1 MTGSLHD
8 FIKEN
13 VLFTWQV
20 YECAMREQTLQLAVK
35 LHRLTSDVRL
45 CDKTSAF
52 STNHL
57 KCFVLTHLTINTIS
71 SAPFKV

>member
-1 MTGSLHD
+1 MTGSLPD

-35 LHRLTSDVRL
+35 SHRLTSDVRL

-57 KCFVLTHLTINTIS
+57 KCFVLLYLCLHI
-71 SAPFKV
+71 

>member
-35 LHRLTSDVRL
+35 SHRLTSDVRL
-45 CDKTSAF
+45 YMIR
-52 STNHL
+52 HL
-57 KCFVLTHLTINTIS
+57 LSLPTI
-71 SAPFKV
+71 